1 LSDSRPSRTFSGG
14 FSGSG
19 TLSAVYAALF
29 VAPGFYLPFFPVF
42 LASLGFTPEAI
53 GIAIGIPMGVRLLAN
68 PVAGI
73 LSDRFGRPR
82 RFLAVLG
89 LGAAAA
95 FALMAVSPGTGAV
108 LLLVGVATLFWGPAF
123 PLTDAFGVRLSRER
137 GVDYGRARLWGSV
150 AFIAANVALGVAL
163 EVLPPSSI
171 VWLIAASLVLYAL
184 SVQMLPRLQTPAE
197 TDSAAPPKIGARV
210 VLAVFAAACVQSSHA
225 ALYAFSSVHWKASGI
240 SSSFIGFLWGAG
252 VAAEVVVFYFATVML
267 KRFSPIGLILIGGAS
282 AVVRFALT
290 ALDPP
295 QLLLLPLMTMH
306 AFTFTATF
314 LGMVSI
320 AGESGG
326 AGAQGRAQAFSS
338 TAVSIAMLLA
348 TFAAGPLYA
357 RYGAHVFLVSSLIA
371 AFGCVLALLAW
382 AQPQKV
388 QPQSDGAGG
397 KTVEPS

>member
-1 LSDSRPSRTFSGG
+1 LSDSRPSRTFFAGSR
-14 FSGSG
+14 GSG
-19 TLSAVYAALF
+19 ALSAVYAALF

-42 LASLGFTPEAI
+42 LASLGFSAEAI

-73 LSDRFGRPR
+73 FSDRWGRPR
-82 RFLAVLG
+82 RFLTVLG
-89 LGAAAA
+89 LGAASA
-95 FALMAVSPGTGAV
+95 FALMAVLPGTGAI
-108 LLLVGVATLFWGPAF
+108 LLLVALATLFWGPAF
-123 PLTDAFGVRLSRER
+123 PLTDAFGVRLARER
-137 GVDYGRARLWGSV
+137 GIDYGRARLWGSV
-150 AFIAANVALGVAL
+150 AFIGANVALGVAL
-163 EVLPPSSI
+163 EVLPPVSI
-171 VWLIAASLVLYAL
+171 VWLIAASLVLFAL
-184 SVQMLPRLQTPAE
+184 FAQMLPRLQQPVVEVAT
-197 TDSAAPPKIGARV
+197 APPKVSAKV
-210 VLAVFAAACVQSSHA
+210 LLAVFAAACVQSSHA
-225 ALYAFSSVHWKASGI
+225 ALYAFGSVHWSASGI

-252 VAAEVVVFYFATVML
+252 VAAEVVVFYFATAML
-267 KRFSPIGLILIGGAS
+267 KRFSPIGLILIGGVS
-282 AVVRFALT
+282 SIIRFALT

-295 QLLLLPLMTMH
+295 QALLVPLMTMH

-357 RYGAHVFLVSSLIA
+357 SYGAYAFLGSSLIA

-382 AQPQKV
+382 L
-388 QPQSDGAGG
+388 QPQSAGSGG

>member
-1 LSDSRPSRTFSGG
+1 MSDSTPSRTLPDASK
-14 FSGSG
+14 SS

-42 LASLGFTPEAI
+42 LASLGFSPEAI

-73 LSDRFGRPR
+73 LSDRWGRPR

-89 LGAAAA
+89 LGAAFA
-95 FALMAVSPGTGAV
+95 FALMAAFPGMGAV
-108 LLLVGVATLFWGPAF
+108 LLLVALATLFWGPAF
-123 PLTDAFGVRLSRER
+123 PLTDAFGVRLARER

-150 AFIAANVALGVAL
+150 SFIGANLALGAAL
-163 EVLPPSSI
+163 EVLPPASV
-171 VWLIAASLVLYAL
+171 VWLIAGSLVLFAA
-184 SVQMLPRLQTPAE
+184 SVQMLPRLDTPGAA
-197 TDSAAPPKIGARV
+197 SAAAPPRVSARV
-210 VLAVFAAACVQSSHA
+210 LLAVFAAALVQSSHA
-225 ALYAFSSVHWKASGI
+225 ALYTFGSVHWKASGI

-267 KRFSPIGLILIGGAS
+267 KRFSPIGLILLGGVS
-282 AVVRFALT
+282 SIVRFMLT

-295 QLLLLPLMTMH
+295 QALLVPLMMMH

-314 LGMVSI
+314 LGMVAI

-326 AGAQGRAQAFSS
+326 EGAQGRAQAFSS
-338 TAVSIAMLLA
+338 TAVAIAMLVA

-357 RYGAHVFLVSSLIA
+357 QYGAYAFFGSSLIA
-371 AFGCVLALLAW
+371 AFGCVLAVLAW
-382 AQPQKV
+382 V
-388 QPQSDGAGG
+388 QPQSAGVGG